1 MGVTVRARLVSTFV
15 SVACAATMFA
25 HVSARIP
32 QAAPQVGQAAPQVTT
47 APSLSDA
54 EMEQFLLKATVVKTR
69 TSKKGVTG
77 TLRATLSDG
86 TLTHDAQIQTI
97 DERKAQF
104 VSDKGTEFNF
114 RDSWGFN
121 VAGYRLDRLLGMN
134 MVPVSVSRHWRS
146 KDAAFTWWIDDVL
159 MEEGDRL
166 KKNLQPPNPTAWN
179 QQMQIV
185 RLFDQLIANVDRNM
199 GNLVITRDWRVWPID
214 HTRAF
219 RLHSS
224 LATPKNVTRADRALV
239 ERLRA
244 LDQDTLKGS
253 TGKYLSSFEIDAVLK
268 RRDAILER
276 LQMLG
281 PAALFDRV
289 PWAVAPPS

>member
-1 MGVTVRARLVSTFV
+1 VRARLVSTFV
-15 SVACAATMFA
+15 WLACAATMFA
-25 HVSARIP
+25 HAAVRIP
-32 QAAPQVGQAAPQVTT
+32 QAAPQAGQAAPQVTT

-54 EMEQFLLKATVVKTR
+54 EMQDFLLKATVVRTR

-179 QQMQIV
+179 QQLQIV

-219 RLHSS
+219 RLHTG

-244 LDQDTLKGS
+244 LDQDTLKRS

-276 LQMLG
+276 LEMLG

-289 PWAVAPPS
+289 AWAVAPPS